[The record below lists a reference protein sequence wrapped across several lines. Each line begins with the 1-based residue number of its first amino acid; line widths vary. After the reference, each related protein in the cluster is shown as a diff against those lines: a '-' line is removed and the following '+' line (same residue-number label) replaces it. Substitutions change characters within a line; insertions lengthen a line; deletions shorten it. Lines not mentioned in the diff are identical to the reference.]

1 MGRQRSGPSRG
12 APPRRG
18 WRAALPWGLLAVA
31 LLITL
36 LPGSLPAGSITP
48 PGADRAAVSSYSLVQ
63 RAPFNRPDFYPL
75 DRRPDPALYRPHAD
89 WIGRLILPE
98 PAEAAAS
105 AEDWVWLEVEQAP
118 AAAAHLVGRRLPLA
132 WSDQPRL
139 RALVGLLTT
148 DIQLGAE
155 ARSLAAQGNVVPWRL
170 DGRSRVGPLQS
181 LAGARPEDDLSVRL
195 EGVELADPADLRA
208 PQPALGEGPVLRIP
222 TPPVQ
227 VSGRWMARV
236 RLVKALPGRE
246 GAGGDLFVV
255 RHYDPRSLRYGGP
268 EETVRIPSQPPN
280 RDGRRFFATTGLLDH
295 PIGAEGWTVY
305 GAPAADG
312 LFTVQALL
320 PQALVQL
327 SPDGQLRGT
336 AAGLGQIAKGNWNAA
351 ANRRG
356 SFRRTALEPDRMARP
371 WAIGDHALLIH
382 AFGGIGGPGG
392 ERIPGFTVTGHF
404 AFGEAEVIADPF
416 GGEPRFD
423 LRYHQIYA
431 NNPDGIV
438 AGSQEWSAWS
448 GNLQRGWL
456 GLRPISDVLVRQ
468 DPELLAALRLQ
479 AEVLMARYRSGD
491 GRGVAA
497 VTATTSCVQDSAQAL
512 WTTVELLRQGLLSG
526 PSASASHA
534 GGDSLGRAIEAVLV
548 PFGIVRPDWHGN
560 AELIATA
567 LGAAD
572 RAGPGSGVGS
582 GGPAAAPAAGLV
594 ARPPMGPVARPPV
607 GPTVGAFQRGQ
618 SPLDALLSLHS
629 ILPRRGHDAFAA
641 LFLRRG
647 APLWILRTNQIPGAN
662 ARYEPLAPTLLL
674 GRLPLVG
681 ELQRRLADG
690 LLVPLEARQVGLC
703 LLGFALYAA
712 VALAL
717 GLGSGFLEPH
727 HPWPRP
733 RRLVSAAAALLPMPA
748 LGEELLFRGALLPH
762 PGEGTPWPQ
771 LLAWS
776 ALGIGLFVLYHPLA
790 GRLWYRRAE
799 RLFHDPRFL
808 LQTALLGVATTALYQ
823 ASGSLWP
830 AVLLHAVA
838 VLVWLERLG
847 GRQHLA
853 VANGGERRGD
863 QPAWSSAR
871 LG

>member
-1 MGRQRSGPSRG
+1 MGRLRSGPARG
-12 APPRRG
+12 VLPRRG

-31 LLITL
+31 LLTL
-36 LPGSLPAGSITP
+36 LPASLLAGSTTP
-48 PGADRAAVSSYSLVQ
+48 PGADRAAVSSYALVQ

-105 AEDWVWLEVEQAP
+105 GEDWVWLEVQQAP
-118 AAAAHLVGRRLPLA
+118 AAATHLVGRRLPLA
-132 WSDQPRL
+132 WADQPRL

-148 DIQLGAE
+148 DIHLGAE

-181 LAGARPEDDLSVRL
+181 LAGARPEDDLCVRL

-208 PQPALGEGPVLRIP
+208 PLPALGEGPVLRIP

-227 VSGRWMARV
+227 ITGRWMARV
-236 RLVKALPGRE
+236 KLLRALPG
-246 GAGGDLFVV
+246 GAGEAGDLFVV
-255 RHYDPRSLRYGGP
+255 RHYDPRSHGYGGP

-280 RDGRRFFATTGLLDH
+280 RDGRRFFETTGLLDH
-295 PIGAEGWTVY
+295 PIGAEGWTLY
-305 GAPAADG
+305 GAPADG

-336 AAGLGQIAKGNWNAA
+336 ATGLGQIARENWNAA
-351 ANRRG
+351 ASRRG
-356 SFRRTALEPDRMARP
+356 SFRRTALEPDGMARP
-371 WAIGDHALLIH
+371 WAIGDRALLIH

-392 ERIPGFTVTGHF
+392 EPTPGFTVTGHF

-448 GNLQRGWL
+448 GDLQRGWL

-468 DPELLAALRLQ
+468 DPALLAALRLQ

-512 WTTVELLRQGLLSG
+512 WTTVELLRQGLVSG
-526 PSASASHA
+526 PSPSTSQV
-534 GGDSLGRAIEAVLV
+534 GGESLGRSIEGVLV

-567 LGAAD
+567 LRAAD
-572 RAGPGSGVGS
+572 RAAPGSGVG
-582 GGPAAAPAAGLV
+582 PH
-594 ARPPMGPVARPPV
+594 MGPLV
-607 GPTVGAFQRGQ
+607 GPFQRGQ

-629 ILPRRGHDAFAA
+629 ILPRRGHDAFEA

-662 ARYEPLAPTLLL
+662 TRYEPLAPTLLL

-690 LLVPLEARQVGLC
+690 LLAPLDARQVGLC

-712 VALAL
+712 VALAQ
-717 GLGSGFLEPH
+717 GLGSGFLEPG

-799 RLFHDPRFL
+799 RVFHDPRFL

-853 VANGGERRGD
+853 VG
-863 QPAWSSAR
+863 PA
-871 LG
+871 G

>member
-1 MGRQRSGPSRG
+1 
-12 APPRRG
+12 
-18 WRAALPWGLLAVA
+18 
-31 LLITL
+31 
-36 LPGSLPAGSITP
+36 
-48 PGADRAAVSSYSLVQ
+48 
-63 RAPFNRPDFYPL
+63 
-75 DRRPDPALYRPHAD
+75 
-89 WIGRLILPE
+89 
-98 PAEAAAS
+98 
-105 AEDWVWLEVEQAP
+105 
-118 AAAAHLVGRRLPLA
+118 
-132 WSDQPRL
+132 
-139 RALVGLLTT
+139 
-148 DIQLGAE
+148 
-155 ARSLAAQGNVVPWRL
+155 
-170 DGRSRVGPLQS
+170 
-181 LAGARPEDDLSVRL
+181 
-195 EGVELADPADLRA
+195 
-208 PQPALGEGPVLRIP
+208 
-222 TPPVQ
+222 
-227 VSGRWMARV
+227 
-236 RLVKALPGRE
+236 
-246 GAGGDLFVV
+246 V
-255 RHYDPRSLRYGGP
+255 RHYDPRSHRYGGP
-268 EETVRIPSQPPN
+268 QETVRIPSQPPN
-280 RDGRRFFATTGLLDH
+280 RDGRRFFETTGLLDH

-336 AAGLGQIAKGNWNAA
+336 AKGLGEIARDNWNAA

-356 SFRRTALEPDRMARP
+356 SFRRTALEPDGMARP

-392 ERIPGFTVTGHF
+392 EPTPGFTVTGHF

-448 GNLQRGWL
+448 GDLQRGWL

-526 PSASASHA
+526 PSPSASHA
-534 GGDSLGRAIEAVLV
+534 GGESLGRAIEAVLV

-560 AELIATA
+560 ADLIASA
-567 LGAAD
+567 LRAAD
-572 RAGPGSGVGS
+572 RAGPDSGVG
-582 GGPAAAPAAGLV
+582 PH
-594 ARPPMGPVARPPV
+594 V
-607 GPTVGAFQRGQ
+607 GPLVGPFQRGQ

-662 ARYEPLAPTLLL
+662 PRYEPLAPTLLL

-690 LLVPLEARQVGLC
+690 LLAPLDARQVGLC
-703 LLGFALYAA
+703 LLGLALYAA

-717 GLGSGFLEPH
+717 GLRSGFLEPH

-733 RRLVSAAAALLPMPA
+733 RHLLSAAAALLPMPA
-748 LGEELLFRGALLPH
+748 FGEELLFRGALLPH

-799 RLFHDPRFL
+799 RVFHDPRFL

-847 GRQHLA
+847 GRQRLA
-853 VANGGERRGD
+853 IEPPG
-863 QPAWSSAR
+863 
-871 LG
+871 

>member
-12 APPRRG
+12 VQPRRG
-18 WRAALPWGLLAVA
+18 WRAALPWGLLAVV
-31 LLITL
+31 LLTL
-36 LPGSLPAGSITP
+36 LPGSLLPGSLLAGSTTPAGTN
-48 PGADRAAVSSYSLVQ
+48 RAAVSSYSLVQ
-63 RAPFNRPDFYPL
+63 RAPFNRPYFYPL

-105 AEDWVWLEVEQAP
+105 AEDWVWLQVEQAP

-148 DIQLGAE
+148 DIHLGAE

-195 EGVELADPADLRA
+195 EGVELAAAAGLRA

-227 VSGRWMARV
+227 ITGRWMARV

-255 RHYDPRSLRYGGP
+255 RHYDPRSHSYGGP
-268 EETVRIPSQPPN
+268 QETVRIPSQPLN
-280 RDGRRFFATTGLLDH
+280 RDGRRFFETTGLLDH
-295 PIGAEGWTVY
+295 PIGAEGWTIY

-327 SPDGQLRGT
+327 SPDGQLLGT
-336 AAGLGQIAKGNWNAA
+336 AAGLGEIARGNWNAA

-356 SFRRTALEPDRMARP
+356 SFRRTALEPDGMARP

-392 ERIPGFTVTGHF
+392 EPTPGFTVTGHF

-448 GNLQRGWL
+448 GDLQRGWL

-479 AEVLMARYRSGD
+479 AEVMMARYRSGD

-526 PSASASHA
+526 VSPSASHA
-534 GGDSLGRAIEAVLV
+534 GGEYLGRAIEAVLV

-560 AELIATA
+560 ADLIATA
-567 LGAAD
+567 LRAAD
-572 RAGPGSGVGS
+572 RAGPIAS
-582 GGPAAAPAAGLV
+582 
-594 ARPPMGPVARPPV
+594 PVARPVV
-607 GPTVGAFQRGQ
+607 GPLVGPFQRGQ

-641 LFLRRG
+641 LFLQRG
-647 APLWILRTNQIPGAN
+647 APLWILRTNQIPGASP
-662 ARYEPLAPTLLL
+662 RYEPLAPTLLL

-690 LLVPLEARQVGLC
+690 LLAPLDARQVGLC

-712 VALAL
+712 VALAQ

-727 HPWPRP
+727 HPWPGP

-799 RLFHDPRFL
+799 RVFHDPRFL

-823 ASGSLWP
+823 VSGSLWP

-853 VANGGERRGD
+853 VG
-863 QPAWSSAR
+863 PA
-871 LG
+871 G

>member
-1 MGRQRSGPSRG
+1 L
-12 APPRRG
+12 
-18 WRAALPWGLLAVA
+18 LPASLLA
-31 LLITL
+31 
-36 LPGSLPAGSITP
+36 GSTTP
-48 PGADRAAVSSYSLVQ
+48 LGADRAAVSSYALVQ
-63 RAPFNRPDFYPL
+63 RAPFNRPDLYPL

-105 AEDWVWLEVEQAP
+105 GEDWVWLEVEQAP
-118 AAAAHLVGRRLPLA
+118 AAATHLVGRRLPLA
-132 WSDQPRL
+132 WADQPRL

-148 DIQLGAE
+148 DIHLGAE

-208 PQPALGEGPVLRIP
+208 PLPALGEGPVLRIP

-227 VSGRWMARV
+227 ITGRWMARV
-236 RLVKALPGRE
+236 KLLRALPG
-246 GAGGDLFVV
+246 GAGEAGDLFVV
-255 RHYDPRSLRYGGP
+255 RHYDPRSHGYGGP

-280 RDGRRFFATTGLLDH
+280 RDGRRFFETTGLLDH
-295 PIGAEGWTVY
+295 PIGAEGWTLY

-336 AAGLGQIAKGNWNAA
+336 ATGLGQIARENWNAA
-351 ANRRG
+351 ASRRG
-356 SFRRTALEPDRMARP
+356 SFRRTALEPDGMARP
-371 WAIGDHALLIH
+371 WAIGDRALLIH

-392 ERIPGFTVTGHF
+392 EPTPGFTVTGHF

-448 GNLQRGWL
+448 GDLQRGWL

-468 DPELLAALRLQ
+468 DPALLAALRLQ

-512 WTTVELLRQGLLSG
+512 WTTVELLRQGLVSG
-526 PSASASHA
+526 PSPSTSQV
-534 GGDSLGRAIEAVLV
+534 GGESLGRSIEGVLV

-567 LGAAD
+567 LRAAD
-572 RAGPGSGVGS
+572 RAAPGSGVG
-582 GGPAAAPAAGLV
+582 PH
-594 ARPPMGPVARPPV
+594 MGPLV
-607 GPTVGAFQRGQ
+607 GPFQRGQ

-662 ARYEPLAPTLLL
+662 TRYEPLAPTLLL

-690 LLVPLEARQVGLC
+690 LLAPLDARQVGLC

-712 VALAL
+712 VALAQ
-717 GLGSGFLEPH
+717 GLGSGFLEPG

-799 RLFHDPRFL
+799 RVFHDPRVL

-853 VANGGERRGD
+853 VG
-863 QPAWSSAR
+863 PA
-871 LG
+871 G

>member
-1 MGRQRSGPSRG
+1 
-12 APPRRG
+12 
-18 WRAALPWGLLAVA
+18 
-31 LLITL
+31 
-36 LPGSLPAGSITP
+36 
-48 PGADRAAVSSYSLVQ
+48 
-63 RAPFNRPDFYPL
+63 
-75 DRRPDPALYRPHAD
+75 
-89 WIGRLILPE
+89 
-98 PAEAAAS
+98 
-105 AEDWVWLEVEQAP
+105 
-118 AAAAHLVGRRLPLA
+118 
-132 WSDQPRL
+132 
-139 RALVGLLTT
+139 
-148 DIQLGAE
+148 
-155 ARSLAAQGNVVPWRL
+155 
-170 DGRSRVGPLQS
+170 
-181 LAGARPEDDLSVRL
+181 
-195 EGVELADPADLRA
+195 
-208 PQPALGEGPVLRIP
+208 
-222 TPPVQ
+222 
-227 VSGRWMARV
+227 
-236 RLVKALPGRE
+236 
-246 GAGGDLFVV
+246 
-255 RHYDPRSLRYGGP
+255 
-268 EETVRIPSQPPN
+268 
-280 RDGRRFFATTGLLDH
+280 
-295 PIGAEGWTVY
+295 
-305 GAPAADG
+305 
-312 LFTVQALL
+312 
-320 PQALVQL
+320 
-327 SPDGQLRGT
+327 
-336 AAGLGQIAKGNWNAA
+336 
-351 ANRRG
+351 
-356 SFRRTALEPDRMARP
+356 
-371 WAIGDHALLIH
+371 
-382 AFGGIGGPGG
+382 
-392 ERIPGFTVTGHF
+392 
-404 AFGEAEVIADPF
+404 
-416 GGEPRFD
+416 
-423 LRYHQIYA
+423 
-431 NNPDGIV
+431 V

-808 LQTALLGVATTALYQ
+808 LQTALLGLATTALYQ

-853 VANGGERRGD
+853 VG
-863 QPAWSSAR
+863 PA
-871 LG
+871 G

>member
-1 MGRQRSGPSRG
+1 MGRLSRSPGKGGLPG
-12 APPRRG
+12 RG
-18 WRAALPWGLLAVA
+18 WRAAVPWGLLAVA
-31 LLITL
+31 LLTL
-36 LPGSLPAGSITP
+36 LPGSLQAGANAP
-48 PGADRAAVSSYSLVQ
+48 PGADRAAVSSYALVQ

-98 PAEAAAS
+98 PAEAAGS

-132 WSDQPRL
+132 WVDQPRL

-148 DIQLGAE
+148 DIHLGAE

-195 EGVELADPADLRA
+195 EGVELADAADLRA
-208 PQPALGEGPVLRIP
+208 PLPALGEGPVLRIP

-227 VSGRWMARV
+227 ITGRWMARV
-236 RLVKALPGRE
+236 RLLKALPGRE
-246 GAGGDLFVV
+246 GAGGNLFLV
-255 RHYDPRSLRYGGP
+255 RHYDPRSHSYGGP
-268 EETVRIPSQPPN
+268 EETVRVPSQPPD
-280 RDGRRFFATTGLLDH
+280 RDGRRIFDAAGLLDN
-295 PIGAEGWTVY
+295 PIGAEGWTLY

-336 AAGLGQIAKGNWNAA
+336 AAGLGHLARGNWNATA
-351 ANRRG
+351 TRRG
-356 SFRRTALEPDRMARP
+356 SFHRTALEPDAMPRP

-392 ERIPGFTVTGHF
+392 EPTPGFTVTGHF

-448 GNLQRGWL
+448 GDLQRGWL

-468 DPELLAALRLQ
+468 DPQLLAALRLQ

-512 WTTVELLRQGLLSG
+512 WTTVELLRQGLVSG
-526 PSASASHA
+526 PSPSAGQI
-534 GGDSLGRAIEAVLV
+534 GGESLGRSIEAVLV
-548 PFGIVRPDWHGN
+548 PFGIVRSDWHGN

-567 LGAAD
+567 LRAAD
-572 RAGPGSGVGS
+572 RAGPDSGVG
-582 GGPAAAPAAGLV
+582 PH
-594 ARPPMGPVARPPV
+594 V
-607 GPTVGAFQRGQ
+607 GPLVGPFQRGQ

-647 APLWILRTNQIPGAN
+647 APEWILRTNQIPGAN
-662 ARYEPLAPTLLL
+662 TRYEPLAPTLLL

-690 LLVPLEARQVGLC
+690 LLAPLDARQVGLC

-717 GLGSGFLEPH
+717 GLGSGFLEPG

-733 RRLVSAAAALLPMPA
+733 RRLLGAAAALLPMPA

-799 RLFHDPRFL
+799 RVFHDPRFL

-823 ASGSLWP
+823 ASASLWP
-830 AVLLHAVA
+830 AVLLHALA

-847 GRQHLA
+847 GRQLLA
-853 VANGGERRGD
+853 VGPQG
-863 QPAWSSAR
+863 
-871 LG
+871 

>member
-1 MGRQRSGPSRG
+1 MGRLRSGPSRG
-12 APPRRG
+12 APTRRG
-18 WRAALPWGLLAVA
+18 RRAALPWGLLALA
-31 LLITL
+31 LLSL
-36 LPGSLPAGSITP
+36 LPGFLPAGSTTP
-48 PGADRAAVSSYSLVQ
+48 PRTDRAAVSSYSLLQ

-132 WSDQPRL
+132 WSEQPRL

-148 DIQLGAE
+148 DIHLGAE

-195 EGVELADPADLRA
+195 EGVELAAAAGLRA

-227 VSGRWMARV
+227 ITGRWMARV

-255 RHYDPRSLRYGGP
+255 RHYDPRSHSYGGP
-268 EETVRIPSQPPN
+268 QETVRIPSQPLN
-280 RDGRRFFATTGLLDH
+280 RDGRRFFETTGLLDH
-295 PIGAEGWTVY
+295 PIGAEGWTIY

-327 SPDGQLRGT
+327 SPDGQLLGT
-336 AAGLGQIAKGNWNAA
+336 AAGLGQIARGNWNAA

-356 SFRRTALEPDRMARP
+356 SFRRTALEPDGMARP

-392 ERIPGFTVTGHF
+392 EPTPGFTVTGHF

-448 GNLQRGWL
+448 GDLQRGWL

-479 AEVLMARYRSGD
+479 AEVMMARYRSGD

-526 PSASASHA
+526 PSPSASHA
-534 GGDSLGRAIEAVLV
+534 GGESLKRAIEAVLV

-560 AELIATA
+560 ADLIATA
-567 LGAAD
+567 LRAAD
-572 RAGPGSGVGS
+572 RAGPIAS
-582 GGPAAAPAAGLV
+582 
-594 ARPPMGPVARPPV
+594 PVARPVV
-607 GPTVGAFQRGQ
+607 GPLVGPFQRGQ

-641 LFLRRG
+641 LFLQRG
-647 APLWILRTNQIPGAN
+647 APLWILRTNQIPGASP
-662 ARYEPLAPTLLL
+662 RYEPLAPTLLL

-690 LLVPLEARQVGLC
+690 LLAPLDARQVGLC

-712 VALAL
+712 VALAQ
-717 GLGSGFLEPH
+717 GLGSGFLEPG

-799 RLFHDPRFL
+799 RVFHDPRFL

-823 ASGSLWP
+823 VSGSLWP

-853 VANGGERRGD
+853 VG
-863 QPAWSSAR
+863 PA
-871 LG
+871 G

>member
-1 MGRQRSGPSRG
+1 MGRLSRGPSRG
-12 APPRRG
+12 APFGPR
-18 WRAALPWGLLAVA
+18 WRAGVPWGLLAVA
-31 LLITL
+31 LLTL
-36 LPGSLPAGSITP
+36 LPSSLQAGVTIP
-48 PGADRAAVSSYSLVQ
+48 PGADRAAVSSYALVQ

-75 DRRPDPALYRPHAD
+75 ERRPNPALYRPHAD

-105 AEDWVWLEVEQAP
+105 GEDWAWLEVEQAP
-118 AAAAHLVGRRLPLA
+118 AAAAHLVGRRVPLA
-132 WSDQPRL
+132 WADLPRL
-139 RALVGLLTT
+139 RALVALLTT
-148 DIQLGAE
+148 DIHLGVE

-170 DGRSRVGPLQS
+170 DGRTRVGPLQS
-181 LAGARPEDDLSVRL
+181 LAGARPEDDLTVRL
-195 EGVELADPADLRA
+195 EGVELADAASLSAPLPARV
-208 PQPALGEGPVLRIP
+208 EGPVLRIP

-227 VSGRWMARV
+227 ISGRWMARV
-236 RLVKALPGRE
+236 KLLRALPGR
-246 GAGGDLFVV
+246 AGEAGDLFRV
-255 RHYDPRSLRYGGP
+255 RHYDPRSHGYGGP

-280 RDGRRFFATTGLLDH
+280 RDGRRIFDAAGLLDN
-295 PIGAEGWTVY
+295 PIGAEGWTLY

-312 LFTVQALL
+312 LFTVQGLL

-327 SPDGQLRGT
+327 KPDGQLRGT
-336 AAGLGQIAKGNWNAA
+336 GAGLGHLARGNWDAA
-351 ANRRG
+351 ATRRG
-356 SFRRTALEPDRMARP
+356 SFRRTALEPDAMPRP
-371 WAIGDHALLIH
+371 WALGDHALLIH

-392 ERIPGFTVTGHF
+392 EPTPGFTVTGHF

-438 AGSQEWSAWS
+438 SGSQEWSAWS
-448 GNLQRGWL
+448 GDLQRGWL

-468 DPELLAALRLQ
+468 DPALLAALRLQ

-526 PSASASHA
+526 PSPSAGQA
-534 GGDSLGRAIEAVLV
+534 GGESLGRSIEGVLV

-567 LGAAD
+567 LRAAD
-572 RAGPGSGVGS
+572 RAEPGSGVGS
-582 GGPAAAPAAGLV
+582 GVSSVGPAVAP
-594 ARPPMGPVARPPV
+594 
-607 GPTVGAFQRGQ
+607 GPTVGPFQRGL

-662 ARYEPLAPTLLL
+662 TRYEPLAPSLLL

-690 LLVPLEARQVGLC
+690 LLAPLDERQVALC
-703 LLGFALYAA
+703 LLGLALYAA

-717 GLGSGFLEPH
+717 GLGSGFLEPG

-733 RRLVSAAAALLPMPA
+733 RRLLSAAASLLPMPA

-762 PGEGTPWPQ
+762 PGEGTPWPV

-776 ALGIGLFVLYHPLA
+776 ALGIGLFVAYHPLA

-799 RLFHDPRFL
+799 RVFHDPRFL

-823 ASGSLWP
+823 GSGSLWP
-830 AVLLHAVA
+830 GVLLHALA

-847 GRQHLA
+847 GSQLLA
-853 VANGGERRGD
+853 LG
-863 QPAWSSAR
+863 PAGLSQR
-871 LG
+871 

>member
-1 MGRQRSGPSRG
+1 
-12 APPRRG
+12 
-18 WRAALPWGLLAVA
+18 
-31 LLITL
+31 
-36 LPGSLPAGSITP
+36 
-48 PGADRAAVSSYSLVQ
+48 
-63 RAPFNRPDFYPL
+63 
-75 DRRPDPALYRPHAD
+75 
-89 WIGRLILPE
+89 
-98 PAEAAAS
+98 
-105 AEDWVWLEVEQAP
+105 
-118 AAAAHLVGRRLPLA
+118 
-132 WSDQPRL
+132 
-139 RALVGLLTT
+139 
-148 DIQLGAE
+148 
-155 ARSLAAQGNVVPWRL
+155 
-170 DGRSRVGPLQS
+170 
-181 LAGARPEDDLSVRL
+181 
-195 EGVELADPADLRA
+195 
-208 PQPALGEGPVLRIP
+208 
-222 TPPVQ
+222 
-227 VSGRWMARV
+227 
-236 RLVKALPGRE
+236 
-246 GAGGDLFVV
+246 
-255 RHYDPRSLRYGGP
+255 
-268 EETVRIPSQPPN
+268 
-280 RDGRRFFATTGLLDH
+280 
-295 PIGAEGWTVY
+295 
-305 GAPAADG
+305 
-312 LFTVQALL
+312 VQALL

-336 AAGLGQIAKGNWNAA
+336 AAGLGEIARGNWNAA

-356 SFRRTALEPDRMARP
+356 SFRRTALEPDGMARP

-392 ERIPGFTVTGHF
+392 EPTPGFTVTGHF
-404 AFGEAEVIADPF
+404 SFGEAEVIADPF

-526 PSASASHA
+526 PSPSASHA
-534 GGDSLGRAIEAVLV
+534 GGESLGRAIEAVLV

-560 AELIATA
+560 ADLIASA
-567 LGAAD
+567 LRAAD
-572 RAGPGSGVGS
+572 RAGTSSGPGSAAGGGVGS
-582 GGPAAAPAAGLV
+582 GGPAAAPAA
-594 ARPPMGPVARPPV
+594 RPVV
-607 GPTVGAFQRGQ
+607 GPLVGPFQRGQ

-647 APLWILRTNQIPGAN
+647 APLWILRTNQIPGASP
-662 ARYEPLAPTLLL
+662 RYEPLAPTLLL

-690 LLVPLEARQVGLC
+690 LLALLDARQVGLC

-712 VALAL
+712 VALAQ

-733 RRLVSAAAALLPMPA
+733 RRLVNAAAALLPMPA
-748 LGEELLFRGALLPH
+748 LGEELVFRGALLPH

-799 RLFHDPRFL
+799 RVFHDPRFL

-823 ASGSLWP
+823 VSGSLWP

-853 VANGGERRGD
+853 VG
-863 QPAWSSAR
+863 PA
-871 LG
+871 G

>member
-1 MGRQRSGPSRG
+1 
-12 APPRRG
+12 
-18 WRAALPWGLLAVA
+18 
-31 LLITL
+31 
-36 LPGSLPAGSITP
+36 
-48 PGADRAAVSSYSLVQ
+48 
-63 RAPFNRPDFYPL
+63 
-75 DRRPDPALYRPHAD
+75 
-89 WIGRLILPE
+89 
-98 PAEAAAS
+98 
-105 AEDWVWLEVEQAP
+105 
-118 AAAAHLVGRRLPLA
+118 
-132 WSDQPRL
+132 
-139 RALVGLLTT
+139 
-148 DIQLGAE
+148 
-155 ARSLAAQGNVVPWRL
+155 
-170 DGRSRVGPLQS
+170 
-181 LAGARPEDDLSVRL
+181 
-195 EGVELADPADLRA
+195 
-208 PQPALGEGPVLRIP
+208 
-222 TPPVQ
+222 
-227 VSGRWMARV
+227 
-236 RLVKALPGRE
+236 
-246 GAGGDLFVV
+246 
-255 RHYDPRSLRYGGP
+255 
-268 EETVRIPSQPPN
+268 
-280 RDGRRFFATTGLLDH
+280 
-295 PIGAEGWTVY
+295 
-305 GAPAADG
+305 
-312 LFTVQALL
+312 
-320 PQALVQL
+320 
-327 SPDGQLRGT
+327 
-336 AAGLGQIAKGNWNAA
+336 
-351 ANRRG
+351 
-356 SFRRTALEPDRMARP
+356 
-371 WAIGDHALLIH
+371 
-382 AFGGIGGPGG
+382 
-392 ERIPGFTVTGHF
+392 
-404 AFGEAEVIADPF
+404 VIADPF

-448 GNLQRGWL
+448 GNLQQGWL

-526 PSASASHA
+526 PSPSASHA
-534 GGDSLGRAIEAVLV
+534 GGESLGRAIEAVLV

-560 AELIATA
+560 ADLIATA
-567 LGAAD
+567 LRAAD
-572 RAGPGSGVGS
+572 RAGPI
-582 GGPAAAPAAGLV
+582 
-594 ARPPMGPVARPPV
+594 ARPVARPVEGPLV
-607 GPTVGAFQRGQ
+607 GPFQRGQ

-647 APLWILRTNQIPGAN
+647 APLWILRTNQIPGATP
-662 ARYEPLAPTLLL
+662 RYEPLAPTLLL

-690 LLVPLEARQVGLC
+690 LLAPLDARQVGFC

-712 VALAL
+712 AALAQ
-717 GLGSGFLEPH
+717 GLGSGFLEPG

-799 RLFHDPRFL
+799 RVFHDPRFL
-808 LQTALLGVATTALYQ
+808 LQTALLGVATTVLYQ
-823 ASGSLWP
+823 VSGSLWP

-853 VANGGERRGD
+853 MG
-863 QPAWSSAR
+863 PA
-871 LG
+871 G

>member
-12 APPRRG
+12 VQPRRG

-31 LLITL
+31 LLTL
-36 LPGSLPAGSITP
+36 LPGSLLAGSTTP
-48 PGADRAAVSSYSLVQ
+48 PGADRVAVSFYSLVQ

-118 AAAAHLVGRRLPLA
+118 AAAAQLVGRRLPLA

-148 DIQLGAE
+148 DIHLGAEARSLAAQGNVVPWRLDGRSRVGPLQSLAAASAEDWVWLEVEQAPAAAAQLVGRRLPLAWSDQPRLRALVGLLTTDIHLGAE

-195 EGVELADPADLRA
+195 EGVELAAAADLRA
-208 PQPALGEGPVLRIP
+208 PLPALRAGPVLRIP

-255 RHYDPRSLRYGGP
+255 RHYDPRSHSYGGP
-268 EETVRIPSQPPN
+268 QETVRIPSQPPN
-280 RDGRRFFATTGLLDH
+280 RDGRRFFETTGLLDH

-327 SPDGQLRGT
+327 SPDGKLRGT
-336 AAGLGQIAKGNWNAA
+336 AAGLGEIARGNWKAA

-356 SFRRTALEPDRMARP
+356 SFRRTALEPDGMARP

-392 ERIPGFTVTGHF
+392 EPTPGFTVTGHF
-404 AFGEAEVIADPF
+404 SFGEAEVIADPF

-448 GNLQRGWL
+448 GDLQRGWL

-526 PSASASHA
+526 PSPSASHA
-534 GGDSLGRAIEAVLV
+534 GGESLGRAIEAVLV

-560 AELIATA
+560 ADLIATA
-567 LGAAD
+567 LRAAD
-572 RAGPGSGVGS
+572 RAETSSEVGSGMGSGVGS
-582 GGPAAAPAAGLV
+582 GGPAAAPAAG
-594 ARPPMGPVARPPV
+594 
-607 GPTVGAFQRGQ
+607 
-618 SPLDALLSLHS
+618 PL
-629 ILPRRGHDAFAA
+629 R
-641 LFLRRG
+641 
-647 APLWILRTNQIPGAN
+647 
-662 ARYEPLAPTLLL
+662 
-674 GRLPLVG
+674 
-681 ELQRRLADG
+681 
-690 LLVPLEARQVGLC
+690 
-703 LLGFALYAA
+703 
-712 VALAL
+712 
-717 GLGSGFLEPH
+717 
-727 HPWPRP
+727 
-733 RRLVSAAAALLPMPA
+733 
-748 LGEELLFRGALLPH
+748 
-762 PGEGTPWPQ
+762 
-771 LLAWS
+771 
-776 ALGIGLFVLYHPLA
+776 
-790 GRLWYRRAE
+790 GRLWA
-799 RLFHDPRFL
+799 P
-808 LQTALLGVATTALYQ
+808 
-823 ASGSLWP
+823 
-830 AVLLHAVA
+830 
-838 VLVWLERLG
+838 
-847 GRQHLA
+847 
-853 VANGGERRGD
+853 
-863 QPAWSSAR
+863 SSAVR
-871 LG
+871 APSMLC